1 MRLEKAKR
9 LMDYRI
15 PYVVLISKFIQY
27 FKVLDQRE
35 LIEPM
40 KQAFEMNT
48 TNFNKMG
55 LIKVNGQW
63 RFPTEEDEES
73 EESTDATA
81 DAPDNADSGAPDA
94 EAGEDN
100 AEGGATDGATGN
112 TPMDIEDDTT
122 EETDK
127 NSEFT
132 KFAQEI
138 LNKLEEISAKQKSN
152 QEINIT
158 RFENL
163 EQQVE
168 TVLDKLATMVA
179 WNAPLE

>member
-1 MRLEKAKR
+1 MYKR
-9 LMDYRI
+9 Q
-15 PYVVLISKFIQY
+15 VLISKFIQY
-27 FKVLDQRE
+27 FKVPDEGE
-35 LIEPM
+35 LIEPL
-40 KQAFEMNT
+40 KQAFEINT

-81 DAPDNADSGAPDA
+81 DASDNADSGAPDA
-94 EAGEDN
+94 EVGEDN

-112 TPMDIEDDTT
+112 TPMDIEDDTI

-127 NSEFT
+127 NSKFT

-138 LNKLEEISAKQKSN
+138 LNKLEAISTEQKSN

-163 EQQVE
+163 EQQVK
-168 TVLDKLATMVA
+168 TVLDKLATIA
-179 WNAPLE
+179 SWNEPLE

>member
-1 MRLEKAKR
+1 M
-9 LMDYRI
+9 
-15 PYVVLISKFIQY
+15 VLILKFIQY
-27 FKVLDQRE
+27 FKVPDEGE
-35 LIEPM
+35 LIELV

-48 TNFNKMG
+48 SNFNKMG
-55 LIKVNGQW
+55 LIKVNGQQ
-63 RFPTEEDEES
+63 RFPIEEDEES
-73 EESTDATA
+73 EESTVATA
-81 DAPDNADSGAPDA
+81 DALENVDSGALGADA
-94 EAGEDN
+94 SEDN
-100 AEGGATDGATGN
+100 AEGGATDGATNGATGN

-138 LNKLEEISAKQKSN
+138 LDKLNEISTEQKSN
-152 QEINIT
+152 QEINIA

-168 TVLDKLATMVA
+168 AVLDKLATMA
-179 WNAPLE
+179 GWNEPLE

>member
-1 MRLEKAKR
+1 
-9 LMDYRI
+9 
-15 PYVVLISKFIQY
+15 
-27 FKVLDQRE
+27 
-35 LIEPM
+35 
-40 KQAFEMNT
+40 MNT

-55 LIKVNGQW
+55 LIKVNRQW

-73 EESTDATA
+73 EESTDDTA
-81 DAPDNADSGAPDA
+81 DAPDNADSEAPDA

-100 AEGGATDGATGN
+100 AEGGANDGATGN

-132 KFAQEI
+132 KVAQEI
-138 LNKLEEISAKQKSN
+138 LNKLEEISAEQKTN
-152 QEINIT
+152 QETNIT

-168 TVLDKLATMVA
+168 TVLDKLATMAA
-179 WNAPLE
+179 WNEPLE

>member
-1 MRLEKAKR
+1 MLCCMKKDLILINCIMNQIKMNWPSVIGMQLEKAKR
-9 LMDYRI
+9 LMDYKI

-27 FKVLDQRE
+27 FKVPDEGE
-35 LIEPM
+35 LIKPV

-94 EAGEDN
+94 EVGEDN
-100 AEGGATDGATGN
+100 AEGGATGN
-112 TPMDIEDDTT
+112 TPIDIEDDTT

-132 KFAQEI
+132 KFA
-138 LNKLEEISAKQKSN
+138 
-152 QEINIT
+152 
-158 RFENL
+158 
-163 EQQVE
+163 
-168 TVLDKLATMVA
+168 
-179 WNAPLE
+179 

>member
-1 MRLEKAKR
+1 MNQIKVNWPSVIGMQLEKARR

-27 FKVLDQRE
+27 FKVPDEGE
-35 LIEPM
+35 LIEPV

-73 EESTDATA
+73 EESTDDIV
-81 DAPDNADSGAPDA
+81 DASDNADSGAPNA

-100 AEGGATDGATGN
+100 AEGGANDGAIGN

-132 KFAQEI
+132 KVAQEI
-138 LNKLEEISAKQKSN
+138 LNKLEEIFAEQKSN
-152 QEINIT
+152 
-158 RFENL
+158 
-163 EQQVE
+163 
-168 TVLDKLATMVA
+168 
-179 WNAPLE
+179 

>member
-1 MRLEKAKR
+1 
-9 LMDYRI
+9 
-15 PYVVLISKFIQY
+15 
-27 FKVLDQRE
+27 
-35 LIEPM
+35 
-40 KQAFEMNT
+40 MNT

-63 RFPTEEDEES
+63 RFSIEEDEES

-81 DAPDNADSGAPDA
+81 DAPDNADSGAPGAD
-94 EAGEDN
+94 AGEDN
-100 AEGGATDGATGN
+100 AEEGATVGAAGN

-138 LNKLEEISAKQKSN
+138 LDKLDAISTEQKNN

-168 TVLDKLATMVA
+168 VVLDKLAIMVA
-179 WNAPLE
+179 WNEPIE

>member
-1 MRLEKAKR
+1 M
-9 LMDYRI
+9 
-15 PYVVLISKFIQY
+15 
-27 FKVLDQRE
+27 LDEGE
-35 LIEPM
+35 LIEPV

-55 LIKVNGQW
+55 LIKVNRQW

-73 EESTDATA
+73 EESTDDTA
-81 DAPDNADSGAPDA
+81 DAPDNADSEAPDA

-100 AEGGATDGATGN
+100 VEWGANDGAIGN

-132 KFAQEI
+132 KVAQEI
-138 LNKLEEISAKQKSN
+138 LNELEEISPEQKTN
-152 QEINIT
+152 QETNIT

-168 TVLDKLATMVA
+168 TVLDKLATMAA
-179 WNAPLE
+179 WNEPLE

>member
-1 MRLEKAKR
+1 LEKAKR

-27 FKVLDQRE
+27 FKVPGEGE
-35 LIEPM
+35 LIEPV
-40 KQAFEMNT
+40 KQAFEINT

-73 EESTDATA
+73 EDSTGATA
-81 DAPDNADSGAPDA
+81 DASDNADSGAPGAD
-94 EAGEDN
+94 AGEDN

-112 TPMDIEDDTT
+112 TPRDIEDDTM
-122 EETDK
+122 EEIDK

-132 KFAQEI
+132 K
-138 LNKLEEISAKQKSN
+138 
-152 QEINIT
+152 
-158 RFENL
+158 
-163 EQQVE
+163 
-168 TVLDKLATMVA
+168 VA
-179 WNAPLE
+179 

>member
-1 MRLEKAKR
+1 
-9 LMDYRI
+9 
-15 PYVVLISKFIQY
+15 
-27 FKVLDQRE
+27 
-35 LIEPM
+35 
-40 KQAFEMNT
+40 MNT

-63 RFPTEEDEES
+63 RFPTEEDEKLK
-73 EESTDATA
+73 ESTDATT
-81 DAPDNADSGAPDA
+81 DAPDNADSGAPGA

-100 AEGGATDGATGN
+100 VEGGATDGATGN

-122 EETDK
+122 EEIDK

-132 KFAQEI
+132 KFEQEI
-138 LNKLEEISAKQKSN
+138 LDKLNEISTEQKNN

-168 TVLDKLATMVA
+168 TVLDKLATMAA
-179 WNAPLE
+179 WNEPLE

>member
-1 MRLEKAKR
+1 MNWPSVIGMQLEKAKR
-9 LMDYRI
+9 LMDYKI

-27 FKVLDQRE
+27 FKVPDEGE
-35 LIEPM
+35 LIKPV

-94 EAGEDN
+94 EVGEDN
-100 AEGGATDGATGN
+100 AEGGATGN
-112 TPMDIEDDTT
+112 TPIDIEDDTT

-132 KFAQEI
+132 KFA
-138 LNKLEEISAKQKSN
+138 
-152 QEINIT
+152 
-158 RFENL
+158 
-163 EQQVE
+163 
-168 TVLDKLATMVA
+168 
-179 WNAPLE
+179 

>member
-1 MRLEKAKR
+1 
-9 LMDYRI
+9 MDYRI

-27 FKVLDQRE
+27 FKVPDEGE
-35 LIEPM
+35 LIEPV

-48 TNFNKMG
+48 TNFNKMR
-55 LIKVNGQW
+55 LIKVNRQW

-73 EESTDATA
+73 EESTDDTA

-94 EAGEDN
+94 ETGEDN
-100 AEGGATDGATGN
+100 AEGGANDGATGN

-132 KFAQEI
+132 KVAQEI
-138 LNKLEEISAKQKSN
+138 LNKLEEISVEQKSN

-163 EQQVE
+163 EQQFE
-168 TVLDKLATMVA
+168 IVLDKLATMAA
-179 WNAPLE
+179 WNEPLE

>member
-1 MRLEKAKR
+1 MQLEKAKR

-27 FKVLDQRE
+27 FKVPDEGE
-35 LIEPM
+35 LIEPI

-55 LIKVNGQW
+55 LIKVNRQW

-73 EESTDATA
+73 EESSDDTA
-81 DAPDNADSGAPDA
+81 NAPDNADSEAPDA

-100 AEGGATDGATGN
+100 AKGGANDGATSN

-132 KFAQEI
+132 KVAQEI
-138 LNKLEEISAKQKSN
+138 LNKLEAVSYTHLTLPTKRI
-152 QEINIT
+152 
-158 RFENL
+158 
-163 EQQVE
+163 V
-168 TVLDKLATMVA
+168 
-179 WNAPLE
+179 

>member
-1 MRLEKAKR
+1 M
-9 LMDYRI
+9 
-15 PYVVLISKFIQY
+15 
-27 FKVLDQRE
+27 LDEGE
-35 LIEPM
+35 LIEPV

-55 LIKVNGQW
+55 LIKVNRQW

-73 EESTDATA
+73 EESTDDTA
-81 DAPDNADSGAPDA
+81 DAPDNADSEAPDA

-100 AEGGATDGATGN
+100 VEWGANDGAIGN

-132 KFAQEI
+132 KVAQEI
-138 LNKLEEISAKQKSN
+138 LNKLEEISASRRAIKRP
-152 QEINIT
+152 I
-158 RFENL
+158 
-163 EQQVE
+163 
-168 TVLDKLATMVA
+168 
-179 WNAPLE
+179 